1 MNVREPFNEASGMA
15 GMNETG
21 SGIKN
26 AVWNPETG
34 PFFPRSWPCFVLLR
48 FYFVLLRFYF
58 LLLSFY

>member
-1 MNVREPFNEASGMA
+1 MA

-34 PFFPRSWPCFVLLR
+34 PFFPVPGPVL
-48 FYFVLLRFYF
+48 FY
-58 LLLSFY
+58 